1 MSCEHDLA
9 NLTCVLCF
17 PLTGDIDPRTPAA
30 DPGCCSDCHT
40 GVPGGPCGCGP
51 APEERQPGFTVLN
64 LGVHD
69 RNIRR
74 DCFGRI
80 VMDTCDSDGEHLRFA
95 EPLPGDDRPRCRELL
110 EEMFAPLIGRRGT
123 LFVSVV
129 FADEITERDL
139 EKRFGPLVE
148 TNRELLAML
157 KAAKPGVP
165 DGG

>member
-17 PLTGDIDPRTPAA
+17 PLTGDIDPRKPAPPPA
-30 DPGCCSDCHT
+30 
-40 GVPGGPCGCGP
+40 P

-80 VMDTCDSDGEHLRFA
+80 VLDTCDSDGEHLRFA

-139 EKRFGPLVE
+139 EKRFAPLVE